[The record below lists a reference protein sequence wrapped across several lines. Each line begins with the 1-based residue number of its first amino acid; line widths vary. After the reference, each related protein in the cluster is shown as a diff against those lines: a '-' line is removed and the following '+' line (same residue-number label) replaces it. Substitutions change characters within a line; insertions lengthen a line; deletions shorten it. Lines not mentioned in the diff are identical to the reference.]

1 MKIKEQFEIEP
12 NSNTALYTPLT
23 GLNADQM
30 MHMVLSS
37 GFVPEHVRYNTI
49 IWDNWDIF
57 SQSKYN
63 WTVVRK
69 QPSLVKL
76 WTTSNVCLVCVPS
89 SKEKGMYEVKYLK
102 PFAKR
107 LMLLPELPEVKPEIV
122 DVDDF
127 GFIKEIPNVKKFN
140 RPIPLKEA
148 VERVEKYLRLNDS
161 KGHGEDLLL
170 LHMFTSEYD
179 KYDFANEDEVEV
191 AFKKHY
197 LQKFEEA
204 GVDKVSM
211 QQLIRQRNSYIL
223 EAALQTLT
231 QDIEPDENTL
241 KEILGDYKYSY
252 LFTKREL
259 RKLLISKEEL
269 QQKEYNKA
277 WLMQYKIE
285 VQREAKMGKR

>member
-1 MKIKEQFEIEP
+1 MRIKEQLEIEP
-12 NSNTALYTPLT
+12 NSKTALYTPLT

-30 MHMVLSS
+30 MHMVLSN

-89 SKEKGMYEVKYLK
+89 SKEEGMYEVKYLK

-107 LMLLPELPEVKPEIV
+107 LMQLPELPEVKPEIV
-122 DVDDF
+122 DVDVFDF
-127 GFIKEIPNVKKFN
+127 LQEIPNVKKCN

-148 VERVEKYLRLNDS
+148 VERIEKYLHWNDS
-161 KGHGEDLLL
+161 KGWGEDLI
-170 LHMFTSEYD
+170 MFPTEYD
-179 KYDFANEDEVEV
+179 KYNFANEEEVEV

-197 LQKFEEA
+197 LQKFQRA
-204 GVDKVSM
+204 GVDEVSM
-211 QQLIRQRNSYIL
+211 QQLIRQRNPYIL

-241 KEILGDYKYSY
+241 KEILGNNKYSY

-259 RKLLISKEEL
+259 KELLIFQERL
-269 QQKEYNKA
+269 QQTQYAKG

-285 VQREAKMGKR
+285 MQREAKTDK

>member
-1 MKIKEQFEIEP
+1 MRIKEQFEIEP
-12 NSNTALYTPLT
+12 NSKTALYTPLT

-30 MHMVLSS
+30 MHMVLSNQ
-37 GFVPEHVRYNTI
+37 FVPKHVMYNTV

-57 SQSKYN
+57 SKSRYI

-69 QPSLVKL
+69 QPLSVKL

-89 SKEKGMYEVKYLK
+89 SKEEGMYEVKYLK

-107 LMLLPELPEVKPEIV
+107 LMQLPELPEVKPEIV
-122 DVDDF
+122 DVDVFDF
-127 GFIKEIPNVKKFN
+127 LQEIPNVKKFN

-231 QDIEPDENTL
+231 QDVEPDENTL
-241 KEILGDYKYSY
+241 KEILGNNKYSY

-259 RKLLISKEEL
+259 KELLIFQERL
-269 QQKEYNKA
+269 QQTQYAKG

-285 VQREAKMGKR
+285 MQREAKTDK

>member
-1 MKIKEQFEIEP
+1 MRIREQFEIEP
-12 NSNTALYTPLT
+12 NSKTALYTPLT

-57 SQSKYN
+57 SQSKCN

-69 QPSLVKL
+69 QPSVVKL
-76 WTTSNVCLVCVPS
+76 WTTSNVCFVCVPS

-102 PFAKR
+102 PFAER
-107 LMLLPELPEVKPEIV
+107 FMLLQ
-122 DVDDF
+122 
-127 GFIKEIPNVKKFN
+127 GIPCIREKFEW
-140 RPIPLKEA
+140 PVPLKEA
-148 VERVEKYLRLNDS
+148 VERIEKYLHWNHS
-161 KGHGEDLLL
+161 KGHGEDLI
-170 LHMFTSEYD
+170 MFPTEYD
-179 KYDFANEDEVEV
+179 GYNFTNEEEIEI

-197 LQKFEEA
+197 LQKFQEA

-231 QDIEPDENTL
+231 QDIEPDETTL
-241 KEILGDYKYSY
+241 KEILGDNKYAY

-259 RKLLISKEEL
+259 RELKTFREGL
-269 QQKEYNKA
+269 QQKHYTKK
-277 WLMQYKIE
+277 WSKQYKIAM
-285 VQREAKMGKR
+285 QREAKTGKQ